1 MPSLEL
7 PKLPLGDAIEW
18 FVRWLIKNLDA
29 IFDFISDVLDAISG
43 AFSDGLLWVHPIFLI
58 IIFGVLIWLIT
69 NKFTAILSAIG
80 LALVWNMGLWPELVD
95 TLVLV
100 VVGVAIALVIGIPTG
115 ILMTRSRKLEGFMR
129 PILDF
134 MQTMPPFVYLI
145 PAAMLFGIGVVP
157 GLFATVIFAIPPPV
171 RLTYL
176 GITQVP
182 LEMKEMS
189 IAFGANDRQVLRKVE
204 LPLALPSIMAGVN
217 QCIMLGI
224 SMVVIASMIG
234 ARGLGE
240 VVLYSLSRL
249 DLSLGFESGL
259 AIVILAMVLDRMSRN
274 VGSGKQTPLS
284 RLIEKY
290 NNYRKQK
297 KEENK
302 EEIEQAA

>member
-18 FVRWLIKNLDA
+18 FVRWLIKNLSV
-29 IFDFISDVLDAISG
+29 IFDFVSDVLSAVSG
-43 AFSDGLLWVHPIFLI
+43 ALSDGLLWVHPVILI
-58 IIFGVLIWLIT
+58 IIFSIIIWLIT
-69 NKFTAILSAIG
+69 NKLTAILSAIG

-259 AIVILAMVLDRMSRN
+259 AIVILAMVW
-274 VGSGKQTPLS
+274 
-284 RLIEKY
+284 IE
-290 NNYRKQK
+290 
-297 KEENK
+297 
-302 EEIEQAA
+302 